1 MFRRFRHRA
10 PWSGQGVVEF
20 AIVSLALMMLVFGT
34 IDFGRAVLQR
44 AMLTNAVREA
54 ARYGSIY
61 PSSGTSAMQDAGQK
75 RSPSLAFTLATP
87 TCAPQGASPL
97 VFTAAHCTDTSQ
109 ATGVTPGD
117 SLRVCGS
124 YTFQS
129 AVPGLTKFVTIPMSE
144 CATVRIQ

>member
-1 MFRRFRHRA
+1 MFRRLRRQA
-10 PWSGQGVVEF
+10 PRPGQSMVEF

-34 IDFGRAVLQR
+34 IDFGRAILQR

-54 ARYGSIY
+54 ARYGSVY
-61 PSSGTSAMQDAGQK
+61 PGSGTSAMQDAGLK
-75 RSPSLAFTLATP
+75 RSPTLAFTLATP
-87 TCAPQGASPL
+87 TCAPQGTTPL

-109 ATGVTPGD
+109 ATGVLPGD
-117 SLRVCGS
+117 SLRVCGN

-129 AVPGLTKFVTIPMSE
+129 AIPGLTKIVTIPMSE